1 MAAQEPWP
9 SLEDPR
15 YIHLSQQY
23 ASRLCKRSS
32 IVLRSRSHGFIAC
45 KFSALSFLL
54 IGILWLDRKK
64 KEDEKLAIMTKFDI
78 TSIGSFTSKRLNDIF
93 MLNNTSGA
101 CKDIASFQ
109 DIEFEDGIALL
120 GIVDG
125 DGRQGHIYH
134 YFLIRQDSGK
144 YSILSSYGS
153 DLVSIYQFETSL
165 KPAYFTS
172 FVKSLKKDKRNPTPR
187 VQKIDV
193 ARVAGFMRTHFL
205 NPRFKINQPKTQEF
219 KDEEYDESTD
229 QKLFS
234 KNNPED
240 ITGEIKKYTGIGFNV
255 VQFISI
261 LPEIHREI
269 EAVVTKPIE
278 SQEDHTAEII
288 EEQHAVKEDVERE
301 EAEEAEREAEEAEV
315 EGAEVEKGAE
325 VAEVEKGA
333 EVAEVKK
340 EEKGA
345 EVEKGEKGESMK
357 EPAEELE
364 KKAGGRKT
372 RRFKK
377 SKRRKY
383 VTIRRKRRI

>member
-23 ASRLCKRSS
+23 ASRLCKRTSM
-32 IVLRSRSHGFIAC
+32 VLRSRAHGFIAC

-54 IGILWLDRKK
+54 IGILWLDRTK
-64 KEDEKLAIMTKFDI
+64 KEEEKISIMTKFDV

-93 MLNNTSGA
+93 MLNKTSGT
-101 CKDIASFQ
+101 CKGIDTFQ
-109 DIEFEDGIALL
+109 DIEFEDDIALL
-120 GIVDG
+120 GIVEG
-125 DGRQGHIYH
+125 HGSQGGQIYH
-134 YFLIRQDSGK
+134 YFLIRQDLGK

-165 KPAYFTS
+165 NPSYFTN
-172 FVKSLKKDKRNPTPR
+172 FIKSLKKDKRDPTPR
-187 VQKIDV
+187 VQRIDI

-205 NPRFKINQPKTQEF
+205 NPRFKMNQRKTQEF
-219 KDEEYDESTD
+219 TEEVYDESTD

-240 ITGEIKKYTGIGFNV
+240 ITAEIKKYTGIGCNV

-269 EAVVTKPIE
+269 ETIVTEPIE

-288 EEQHAVKEDVERE
+288 EEQRAVKEDVERE
-301 EAEEAEREAEEAEV
+301 EAEEAERELA
-315 EGAEVEKGAE
+315 
-325 VAEVEKGA
+325 
-333 EVAEVKK
+333 
-340 EEKGA
+340 
-345 EVEKGEKGESMK
+345 
-357 EPAEELE
+357 E
-364 KKAGGRKT
+364 KKRRSKDKT
-372 RRFKK
+372 FK
-377 SKRRKY
+377 
-383 VTIRRKRRI
+383 

>member
-1 MAAQEPWP
+1 MAEEPWP

-23 ASRLCKRSS
+23 ASRLCKRTSM
-32 IVLRSRSHGFIAC
+32 VLRSRAHGFIAC

-54 IGILWLDRKK
+54 IGILWLDRTKG
-64 KEDEKLAIMTKFDI
+64 EDEKLAIMTKFDV
-78 TSIGSFTSKRLNDIF
+78 TSIGSFTSKRINDIF
-93 MLNNTSGA
+93 MLNKTSGE
-101 CKDIASFQ
+101 CKDIGAFE

-125 DGRQGHIYH
+125 DGSEGHIYH

-165 KPAYFTS
+165 KPAYFTN
-172 FVKSLKKDKRNPTPR
+172 FVKSLKKDKRSPTPR
-187 VQKIDV
+187 VQRIDV

-219 KDEEYDESTD
+219 TEEEYDERTD

-255 VQFISI
+255 VQFVSI

-269 EAVVTKPIE
+269 EAVITEPIE

-301 EAEEAEREAEEAEV
+301 EAEEAEREAEEA
-315 EGAEVEKGAE
+315 VEKEKETEA
-325 VAEVEKGA
+325 VEKETEA
-333 EVAEVKK
+333 VKK
-340 EEKGA
+340 
-345 EVEKGEKGESMK
+345 
-357 EPAEELE
+357 E

-372 RRFKK
+372 RSKK
-377 SKRRKY
+377 SKRRRY
-383 VTIRRKRRI
+383 GTIRRKRRI